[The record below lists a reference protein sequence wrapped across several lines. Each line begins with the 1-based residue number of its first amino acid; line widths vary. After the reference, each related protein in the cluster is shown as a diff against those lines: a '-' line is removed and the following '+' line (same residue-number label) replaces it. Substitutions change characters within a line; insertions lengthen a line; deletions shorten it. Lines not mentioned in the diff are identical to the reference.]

1 MIEYTVRVF
10 DDGNRHWFLNGRL
23 HREDGPAIE
32 WSDGSKFW
40 YLDGKLVTE
49 QEVMKSSCSGKI
61 VEIDGKKYKLE
72 EYKDENE

>member
-49 QEVMKSSCSGKI
+49 QEVMKSSCSGNI
-61 VEIDGKKYKLE
+61 VEINGKKYKLE
-72 EYKDENE
+72 EI

>member
-72 EYKDENE
+72 EI